1 MPPHYSF
8 QKLMDGIGKHPVFFF
23 DFDGTLVEL
32 ASTPDK
38 VKFKPITKYILEN
51 LANIFPVGIISG
63 RCLSDLQKMI
73 AIDGIFYAGNHGV
86 EVEGPGLS
94 FIEPN
99 TSKFRYLILN
109 LLDELKAKLRSYNP
123 LIEDKIYA
131 IGIHYRTI
139 DPLRVNDFLSE
150 VTKILEIPLNKN
162 EIKILNG
169 KKVIEVKPPVEWNKG
184 NSVKIILKHL
194 RNDYIPFYFGDDLT
208 DEFAF
213 ETVNELNGTSVL
225 ISNGNSPTI
234 AKFILNSSHELIGII
249 AQIISEYQK

>member
-1 MPPHYSF
+1 MLKHYSF
-8 QKLMDGIGKHPVFFF
+8 QKFIDSNNQHPILLF

-38 VKFKPITKYILEN
+38 VKVKPITKYILEN
-51 LANIFPVGIISG
+51 LAKIFPVGIISG
-63 RCLSDLQKMI
+63 RRIGELKDLV
-73 AIDGIFYAGNHGV
+73 AIDGVFYSGNHGV

-99 TSKFRYLILN
+99 NSKFRNLIKN
-109 LLDELKAKLRSYNP
+109 LIEELKIKLSDYDP

-131 IGIHYRTI
+131 VGIHYRTI
-139 DPLRVNDFLSE
+139 DPKRINDFLFE
-150 VTKILEIPLNKN
+150 VTKILDTPLNKD

-184 NSVKIILKHL
+184 DSIKIIMKHL
-194 RNDYIPFYFGDDLT
+194 KNDYTPFYFGDDIT

-225 ISNGNSPTI
+225 ISNGNSSTK
-234 AKFILNSSHELIGII
+234 AKFVLGSSNELIGIL
-249 AQIISEYQK
+249 AQIISEFQ

>member
-1 MPPHYSF
+1 MAKHYSF
-8 QKLMDGIGKHPVFFF
+8 QKFIDSTSMHPVLLF

-32 ASTPDK
+32 ASTPDQVK
-38 VKFKPITKYILEN
+38 VKPITKYIIEN
-51 LANIFPVGIISG
+51 LAKIFPVGIISG
-63 RCLSDLQKMI
+63 RCLNELKELI
-73 AIDGIFYAGNHGV
+73 AIDGIFYSGNHGV

-99 TSKFRYLILN
+99 NSKFRNLILN
-109 LLDELKAKLRSYNP
+109 LIEELKTKLSSYNP

-131 IGIHYRTI
+131 VGIHYRTI
-139 DPLRVNDFLSE
+139 DPQRINDFLFE
-150 VTKILEIPLNKN
+150 VTKILDTPLNKN

-184 NSVKIILKHL
+184 DSVKIIMKHL
-194 RNDYIPFYFGDDLT
+194 KNDCAPFYFGDDIT

-225 ISNGNSPTI
+225 ISNGNSSTK
-234 AKFILNSSHELIGII
+234 AKFVLGSINELIGIL
-249 AQIISEYQK
+249 AQIISEFQ

>member
-1 MPPHYSF
+1 MHPHYSLKKF
-8 QKLMDGIGKHPVFFF
+8 LDVIEKHPVFFF

-38 VKFKPITKYILEN
+38 VKFKYTTKHILEN
-51 LANIFPVGIISG
+51 LSNIFPVGIISG
-63 RCLSDLQKMI
+63 RCLSDLQKII
-73 AIDGIFYAGNHGV
+73 AINGIFYTGNHGV

-109 LLDELKAKLRSYNP
+109 LLDELKTKLSSYNP

-131 IGIHYRTI
+131 IGIHYRNI
-139 DPLRVNDFLSE
+139 DTRRVNDFLSE

-169 KKVIEVKPPVEWNKG
+169 KKIIEVKPPVEWNKG
-184 NSVKIILKHL
+184 NSVKLILKHL
-194 RNDYIPFYFGDDLT
+194 KNDYLPIYFGDDLT

-225 ISNGNSPTI
+225 IGNGNSPTK
-234 AKFILNSSHELIGII
+234 AKFILNSPQELIGII
-249 AQIISEYQK
+249 AQIISEYRK

>member
-1 MPPHYSF
+1 MPKHYSF
-8 QKLMDGIGKHPVFFF
+8 QKFIDSNNQHPILLF

-32 ASTPDK
+32 APTPDK
-38 VKFKPITKYILEN
+38 IKFKPITKYILEN
-51 LANIFPVGIISG
+51 LAKIFPVGIISG
-63 RCLSDLQKMI
+63 RRISELKELV
-73 AIDGIFYAGNHGV
+73 AINGVFYSGNHGV

-99 TSKFRYLILN
+99 SSKFRYLILN
-109 LLDELKAKLRSYNP
+109 LLEELKAKLSSYNP

-139 DPLRVNDFLSE
+139 DPRRVNDFLFE
-150 VTKILEIPLNKN
+150 VTKILETPLNKN
-162 EIKILNG
+162 EIKVLNG

-184 NSVKIILKHL
+184 NSVKIILENL
-194 RNDYIPFYFGDDLT
+194 ENDYSPFYFGDDIT

-225 ISNGNSPTI
+225 ISNEISSTK
-234 AKFILNSSHELIGII
+234 AKFILGSPNELIGIL
-249 AQIISEYQK
+249 AQIISEYQ

>member
-1 MPPHYSF
+1 MPEHYSF
-8 QKLMDGIGKHPVFFF
+8 QKFMDSIGQHQVLFF

-38 VKFKPITKYILEN
+38 VKVEPITKYILEN
-51 LANIFPVGIISG
+51 LAKIFPVGIISG
-63 RCLSDLQKMI
+63 RCLSELQNI
-73 AIDGIFYAGNHGV
+73 VAIDGVFYSGNHGV

-99 TSKFRYLILN
+99 TSKYRHLILN
-109 LLDELKAKLRSYNP
+109 LLEELKIKLSSYNP
-123 LIEDKIYA
+123 LIEDKKYA

-150 VTKILEIPLNKN
+150 VTKILEIPLKKN

-194 RNDYIPFYFGDDLT
+194 KNDYAPFYFGDDLT

-213 ETVNELNGTSVL
+213 DTVNELNGTSVL
-225 ISNGNSPTI
+225 IGKGKSPTK
-234 AKFILNSSHELIGII
+234 AKFVLDSSHELIGIL
-249 AQIISEYQK
+249 AQIISEYQ